1 MTRLEEPFI
10 RGLRYYSGMACG
22 VVLIAFTGLILYSV
36 AMRYF
41 FHAPPIWGEDVP
53 KLLFVWMSFVG
64 AGFAYLFGYN
74 IRMTGLIVRFPRNL
88 RRLIEFVMHA
98 SVVVMLVVIVWYSQP
113 VLKLSAHNTVLST
126 GLADIWTY
134 LPLPIGALL
143 LLIGEI
149 RHLVHIARG
158 GTDDP
163 VA

>member
-1 MTRLEEPFI
+1 MVQSEDTMILK
-10 RGLRYYSGMACG
+10 LKHYSGMICG

-74 IRMTGLIVRFPRNL
+74 IRMTGLIVRVPRGP
-88 RRLIEFVMHA
+88 RRVIEFLMHLSIVA
-98 SVVVMLVVIVWYSQP
+98 MLVVIVWYSQP
-113 VLKLSAHNTVLST
+113 VLRLSARNTVLST
-126 GLADIWTY
+126 GLSDIWTY
-134 LPLPIGALL
+134 LPLPLGALL
-143 LLIGEI
+143 LMIGEI
-149 RHLVHIARG
+149 RHLVNIARG

-163 VA
+163 V